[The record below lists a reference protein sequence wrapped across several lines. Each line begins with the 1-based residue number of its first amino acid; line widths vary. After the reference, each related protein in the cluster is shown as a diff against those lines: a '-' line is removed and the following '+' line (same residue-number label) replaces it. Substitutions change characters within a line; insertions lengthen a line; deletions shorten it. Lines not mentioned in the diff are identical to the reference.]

1 MYVKTSKCWIY
12 MNFVFVVYLSEKM
25 NMLSALIAPF
35 KYVSPA
41 ANGTEDEDTLSQYG
55 LSHLF

>member
-1 MYVKTSKCWIY
+1 MLKLDLHDFC
-12 MNFVFVVYLSEKM
+12 FYLSEKM

-55 LSHLF
+55 LNTKF